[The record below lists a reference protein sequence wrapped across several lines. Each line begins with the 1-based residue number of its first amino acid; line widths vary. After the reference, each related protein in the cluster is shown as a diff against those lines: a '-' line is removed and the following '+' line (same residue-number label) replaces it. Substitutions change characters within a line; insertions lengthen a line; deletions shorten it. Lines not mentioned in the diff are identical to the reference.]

1 MCFFYLNIIAFTSG
15 DYVLCITLFN
25 GGNLNLFNPGTV
37 LFSGLSLAKLLISR
51 IVKWWAEPTLWSAV
65 Y

>member
-1 MCFFYLNIIAFTSG
+1 
-15 DYVLCITLFN
+15 VLCITLFN